1 MRRTRCLAISI
12 VSASMTD
19 AVPETTAGR
28 PLRAGEAS
36 PSIGARKMATPRRAG
51 AAHRIG
57 AFQRPEAPYFEGS
70 CPMAGTLRL
79 KACETVDCGQFG
91 LAPGGAFVSF
101 APGFQ
106 ELCQ

>member
-1 MRRTRCLAISI
+1 MRCFAISS
-12 VSASMTD
+12 VSASITE
-19 AVPETTAGR
+19 AVPETVAGR
-28 PLRAGEAS
+28 PLRAGAAS
-36 PSIGARKMATPRRAG
+36 PFIGASTMATPRRAG

-57 AFQRPEAPYFEGS
+57 AFQRPETPYFECS
-70 CPMAGTLRL
+70 CPMPGTLCA
-79 KACETVDCGQFG
+79 KACQTVDCGQFG